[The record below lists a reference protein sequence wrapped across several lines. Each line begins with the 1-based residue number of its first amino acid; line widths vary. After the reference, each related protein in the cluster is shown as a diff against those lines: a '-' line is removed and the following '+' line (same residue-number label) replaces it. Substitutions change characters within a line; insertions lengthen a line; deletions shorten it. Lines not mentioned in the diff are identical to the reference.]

1 MGNRW
6 EILWLVLWSSWWSIA
21 KRFTSQWIPSQLS
34 FSSSLDTF
42 FCSSIFFFQNFP
54 FSNICASMIWRWFT
68 PHHIHRSFLIN
79 VGRILKFCWHI
90 LIALKLHL
98 RSKCYVCN
106 TYSYRYMTL
115 KRTITF
121 WKWPLG
127 THKLPIE
134 LDRCCLLMIVERRQT
149 PS

>member
-1 MGNRW
+1 MGNS
-6 EILWLVLWSSWWSIA
+6 LASLVKLLVVHCQEVYLPMNSLSIV
-21 KRFTSQWIPSQLS
+21 
-34 FSSSLDTF
+34 F
-42 FCSSIFFFQNFP
+42 FIEFRHFFFAPAFFFFQNFP